1 MTIKKPATGGG
12 ATIADRFRL
21 EAPAEKAKP
30 AKGAAAGGTATTIAL
45 SAAVLALVLV
55 GYLALTLYRHAE
67 YLLPV

>member
-1 MTIKKPATGGG
+1 MTIKKPAAGGG

-30 AKGAAAGGTATTIAL
+30 AQGGPAGMATTIAF
-45 SAAVLALVLV
+45 SAAVVALVLI

-67 YLLPV
+67 YLLPC